1 MYDQLPDKS
10 YVQVGKC
17 VCNVID
23 TEDGIRVELTDG
35 TFEEGDILL
44 GCDGVHSTVREFMWR
59 NANETIPNY
68 ITAKEKTCESGKNLQ
83 LSEAHDLIA
92 LVTTFTGLCGA
103 SKTIP
108 GLPVPGMTSVHNDKM
123 SFQFSTQPD
132 LTYFCV
138 YSKLPKQTAWPNK
151 LKYSQVD
158 TDKAAAAL
166 AEHPVSDSL
175 VR

>member
-1 MYDQLPDKS
+1 MELLKKETFSSAAMGFTAPFVSSCGEMQTKQSQTISQLRRRLVS
-10 YVQVGKC
+10 Q
-17 VCNVID
+17 
-23 TEDGIRVELTDG
+23 
-35 TFEEGDILL
+35 
-44 GCDGVHSTVREFMWR
+44 
-59 NANETIPNY
+59 
-68 ITAKEKTCESGKNLQ
+68 AKIYN

-108 GLPVPGMTSVHNDKM
+108 GLPVPGMTSVHNNKM

-138 YSKLPKQTAWPNK
+138 YSKLPKQAAWPNK

-166 AEHPVSDSL
+166 AKHPVSDSL